1 MPRGVRE
8 GNGLGLRKTGGG
20 IAVNRSASRPYANL
34 RDVSGS
40 NDSEQ
45 SRRDED
51 SSSAARRPDTVTVRA
66 ISVEQYV
73 LRTRG
78 LRFPA
83 PLIELASQPDDF
95 IYWWSQLQFVFDV
108 ADPRDFG
115 RCRASQEHGGQVLL
129 RYVETARL
137 LAKSTVV
144 NGSDGVDVNFTR
156 GEGDRWHER
165 VKASFSAPDAIAG
178 FSAYFRQLY
187 APEETASFQKAMRM
201 MIREVRKPDTRQNQ
215 ELQRWGRAVK
225 MLRSRPI
232 RQLLLERLAA
242 TGEWP
247 ALDES
252 DRRSLANENPER
264 IVSEYLYGEH
274 LHWGKHAQTLEA
286 RKNSEFQ
293 DAWMRIAFLEAA
305 KALSHLY
312 FGFAVLVETAIE
324 REPS

>member
-1 MPRGVRE
+1 M
-8 GNGLGLRKTGGG
+8 
-20 IAVNRSASRPYANL
+20 
-34 RDVSGS
+34 
-40 NDSEQ
+40 
-45 SRRDED
+45 
-51 SSSAARRPDTVTVRA
+51 
-66 ISVEQYV
+66 SVEQYV
-73 LRTRG
+73 LKTRG
-78 LRFPA
+78 LRFTA

-95 IYWWSQLQFVFDV
+95 VYWWSQLQFVFDV

-115 RCRASQEHGGQVLL
+115 PCRESQMLHGEQVLR

-165 VKASFSAPDAIAG
+165 VEASFSSPDAIAG

-187 APEETASFQKAMRM
+187 APKEKASFDKAMTM
-201 MIREVRKPDTRQNQ
+201 MTRGVRKPDTRQSQ
-215 ELQRWGRAVK
+215 ELQQWGRAAKV
-225 MLRSRPI
+225 LRSRPI
-232 RQLLLERLAA
+232 LQLLLEKLAA

-252 DRRSLANENPER
+252 DRRAFASENPER
-264 IVSEYLYGEH
+264 IISEYLYGEH
-274 LHWGKHAQTLEA
+274 LHWGRHAQTLET
-286 RKNSEFQ
+286 RKSSEFQ

-324 REPS
+324 AEPA